1 MSQGVTVPTCHELG
15 WLRQEDHEFVACL
28 GYIQTLHLENEIKEI
43 KRFTHV
49 AQENSVVL

>member
-28 GYIQTLHLENEIKEI
+28 GYIQTLHLENEIKV
-43 KRFTHV
+43 THV